1 MLQDESLPS
10 DLKLEL
16 MQIKSWVAQ
25 DYSANYQ
32 LGLNFIS
39 SISMSKTMNKILFSL
54 SVFFL
59 CVQLVSAQVD
69 AERQALEDSGV
80 ALQEIISSFFSVS
93 TNKTFHL
100 IFPNEVKYFSI
111 GD

>member
-1 MLQDESLPS
+1 MEYLDAILQDESLPS

-39 SISMSKTMNKILFSL
+39 SI
-54 SVFFL
+54 
-59 CVQLVSAQVD
+59 
-69 AERQALEDSGV
+69 
-80 ALQEIISSFFSVS
+80 
-93 TNKTFHL
+93 
-100 IFPNEVKYFSI
+100 
-111 GD
+111 

>member
-1 MLQDESLPS
+1 
-10 DLKLEL
+10 
-16 MQIKSWVAQ
+16 
-25 DYSANYQ
+25 
-32 LGLNFIS
+32 
-39 SISMSKTMNKILFSL
+39 MNKILFSL

-80 ALQEIISSFFSVS
+80 ALQEINSSFFSVS

-100 IFPNEVKYFSI
+100 IFSLMR
-111 GD
+111 